1 MRRADNVE
9 GTDESERALTGAA
22 AGEEKK
28 EKKDCVRAFKDEH
41 ITAQQPFQTVPG
53 ALLSDF
59 IFKCTL

>member
-9 GTDESERALTGAA
+9 GTAESERALTGAA
-22 AGEEKK
+22 AGKK
-28 EKKDCVRAFKDEH
+28 EKEKKRLRTFLKDEH